1 MKREDSRVSVPV
13 VGGSSL
19 LVIFAVLCLTVF
31 ALLGLTTV
39 QAGGRLSR
47 AGAESVA
54 AYYAADCAAEEIFAR
69 LRAGEIPE
77 EVGVCACPG
86 VEGYTYTCP
95 ISDTQQ
101 LSVEIHCDG
110 ISWSVERWQAE
121 GTVEREETG
130 QYLDLW
136 DGTLF

>member
-1 MKREDSRVSVPV
+1 MREETHVSVPV

-39 QAGGRLSR
+39 RADGRLSQ
-47 AGAESVA
+47 AGADAVA
-54 AYYAADCAAEEIFAR
+54 AYYEADTQAEEIFAR
-69 LRAGEIPE
+69 LRAGEFPE
-77 EVGVCACPG
+77 NVMACACGG

-101 LSVEIHCDG
+101 LVVELHRQGDN
-110 ISWSVERWQAE
+110 WTVLRWQAE
-121 GTVEREETG
+121 STTGVENFDQT
-130 QYLDLW
+130 LDLW